1 MVLYY
6 AVCVACDEVT
16 QPSALESSALP
27 RPHTLICSQAY
38 RGRQNTIL
46 GTYGRERGQKMPFSD
61 PSPISSWRKKEWIFG
76 FKINGY
82 DDVSNSMQ
90 GIIRGGGQV
99 MEGRGNK
106 FRIWKSTA
114 PVI

>member
-1 MVLYY
+1 V
-6 AVCVACDEVT
+6 D
-16 QPSALESSALP
+16 
-27 RPHTLICSQAY
+27 
-38 RGRQNTIL
+38 
-46 GTYGRERGQKMPFSD
+46 F
-61 PSPISSWRKKEWIFG
+61 W

-82 DDVSNSMQ
+82 DDVSMQ

-106 FRIWKSTA
+106 FGIWKSTA